1 MFQELQNQTP
11 AIEIR
16 NLSKYYGKARG
27 VIDVNLNIEE
37 GDFYGFIGPNGAGK
51 STAIRVLLGLI
62 RPTEGEAHLFG
73 TDVRGKGVRILKD
86 IGYMPAEAIFYSGM
100 QVKEILKLSAKLH
113 GLDCTTEAAK
123 LCERL
128 ELDVAKRVD
137 ELSFGNRKKV
147 SIVCALQH
155 NPRLCILDEPT
166 SGLDPLMQR
175 EFFALLEERN
185 RQGTTIF
192 LSSHILSEVQRY
204 CRNAAIISAGRILVA
219 DSLKNL
225 SHTSVKRVSI
235 SPAVTHDEKSMKQ
248 FEKTILARLAVDS
261 AKDVQIDDRIVSFLY
276 SGDVSTLV
284 QVIATLPVSDVNI
297 SEPPLDEIFL
307 HYYEH
312 GVAETVQAR
321 LHVSADMQDATERTV
336 RSAERGNMAGDVGRG
351 GEE

>member
-1 MFQELQNQTP
+1 M
-11 AIEIR
+11 R
-16 NLSKYYGKARG
+16 NLTKYYGKARG
-27 VIDVNLNIEE
+27 VINVNLKVEE

-62 RPTEGEAHLFG
+62 LPTEGEARLLG
-73 TDVRGKGVRILKD
+73 ADAKGRGIRILKD
-86 IGYMPAEAIFYSGM
+86 VGYMPAEAIFYSGM
-100 QVKEILKLSAKLH
+100 KVKEILKLSAKLH
-113 GLDCTTEAAK
+113 GNDCTAEAQR
-123 LCERL
+123 LCQRL
-128 ELDVAKRVD
+128 ELDVSKRVD

-175 EFFALLEERN
+175 EFFALLQERN

-204 CRNAAIISAGRILVA
+204 CRNAAIISGGRILVA

-225 SHTSVKRVSI
+225 SHTSVKRVRIAS
-235 SPAVTHDEKSMKQ
+235 AVLHDEKSMKRFIQ
-248 FEKTILARLAVDS
+248 TILARLAADS
-261 AKDVQIDDRIVSFLY
+261 TKDVQSDDRIVNFLY

-284 QVIATLPVSDVNI
+284 QVIATLPVSDVDI
-297 SEPPLDEIFL
+297 SEPPLDEVFL
-307 HYYEH
+307 HYYQQNNR
-312 GVAETVQAR
+312 GG
-321 LHVSADMQDATERTV
+321 SAV
-336 RSAERGNMAGDVGRG
+336 RSPERGNMAGDVGRG